1 MSSMGLHGAAVKA
14 TSMRTELLLVNQ
26 KELEFV
32 IMNMTTKWLNT
43 MNHVGNIV
51 IMCSLSRR
59 YCLLPR
65 TDNIVPI
72 YRVDQLE

>member
-32 IMNMTTKWLNT
+32 IINMMTKWLNT

-51 IMCSLSRR
+51 IMCSLSRCH
-59 YCLLPR
+59 CLLPR
-65 TDNIVPI
+65 TDNIIPI

>member
-1 MSSMGLHGAAVKA
+1 MSSMGLDRAAVKA

-32 IMNMTTKWLNT
+32 IINMTTKWLNT

-51 IMCSLSRR
+51 VIYALSLSR
-59 YCLLPR
+59 CLLQQ
-65 TDNIVPI
+65 TDNITSI
-72 YRVDQLE
+72 HRVDQLE

>member
-32 IMNMTTKWLNT
+32 IINMTTKWLNT

-51 IMCSLSRR
+51 IMCSLSRCR
-59 YCLLPR
+59 CLLQQ
-65 TDNIVPI
+65 TDNIIPI
-72 YRVDQLE
+72 HRVDQLE